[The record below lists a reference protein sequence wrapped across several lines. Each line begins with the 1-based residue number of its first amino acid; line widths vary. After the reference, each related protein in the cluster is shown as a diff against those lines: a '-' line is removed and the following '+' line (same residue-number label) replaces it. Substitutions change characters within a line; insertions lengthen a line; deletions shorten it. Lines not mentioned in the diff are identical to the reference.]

1 MEKSNGVQ
9 KKLADRSYRV
19 ETSDGGAYTRNR
31 VDLRKITEQPTSSA
45 GSTHL
50 DQPISIMPMIESSHD
65 CNDPPTSQ
73 TSATEE
79 SATQERYVTRSSCV
93 MKPVVRCG

>member
-1 MEKSNGVQ
+1 MEKATVCQ
-9 KKLADRSYRV
+9 KLADRSYRV

-31 VDLRKITEQPTSSA
+31 VHLRKTRTEQTTSSA

-50 DQPISIMPMIESSHD
+50 DQPISVVPTIESSHGS
-65 CNDPPTSQ
+65 NDPPTSQ

-79 SATQERYVTRSSCV
+79 SATQEQYVTRSSRV
-93 MKPVVRCG
+93 VKPVVRYE